1 MHKAKVLVTGGA
13 GAIGLNLIEKLLGNG
28 VESILVLDDLSS
40 GYENYLPDDDRV
52 VFHNSDIGKI
62 ETYRKE
68 MEEFKPD
75 YVFHLAAH
83 FANQNSVDHPFK
95 DVQANIIGTM
105 NLLEIC
111 KENDQLKKFVYTS
124 SSCVYGNSAI
134 MSEKDYI
141 YPHETPY
148 AINKYTAE
156 LYVKYYA
163 SMYSIPAV
171 SIRVFNTYGPY
182 EPHGQYRNVIP
193 NFIVSAL
200 KGEPLYITGDGTETR
215 DFTFVGNTAHLL
227 TLAATSK
234 ITDGDIFNG
243 GTGKATQILNL
254 AKLIIEYTG
263 SSSQIIFKERR
274 NWDAVKDRLSDIE
287 KSRKILGYEP
297 QTSLEDGLKATVDW
311 YMNVYDY
318 SGK

>member
-1 MHKAKVLVTGGA
+1 MNNAKVLVTGGA
-13 GAIGLNLIEKLLGNG
+13 GAIGLNLIERLIKAGAGPIMVIDN
-28 VESILVLDDLSS
+28 LSS
-40 GYENYLPDDDRV
+40 GYENYLPDDERIT
-52 VFHNSDIGKI
+52 FIKADIGEI
-62 ETYRKE
+62 DSYRRE
-68 MEEFKPD
+68 MEEFKPH

-105 NLLEIC
+105 NLLEIS
-111 KENDQLKKFVYTS
+111 KENDKLKKFVYTS

-134 MSEKDYI
+134 MTEADYI

-182 EPHGQYRNVIP
+182 EPHGAYRNVIP
-193 NFIVSAL
+193 NFIVRAI

-215 DFTFVGNTAHLL
+215 DFTFVGNTAQLL
-227 TLAATSK
+227 TLAAQCEIS
-234 ITDGDIFNG
+234 DGDIFNG
-243 GTGKATQILNL
+243 GTGEQTEIRTL
-254 AKLIIEYTG
+254 AELIIEFTG
-263 SSSQIIFKERR
+263 SASEIVFKERR
-274 NWDAVKDRLSDIE
+274 NWDAVKHRCSDISKSE
-287 KSRKILGYEP
+287 KVLNYHPEMSFRE
-297 QTSLEDGLKATVDW
+297 GLKRTVDW
-311 YMNVYDY
+311 YVNHYEIKD
-318 SGK
+318 

>member
-1 MHKAKVLVTGGA
+1 MLNAKVLVTGGA
-13 GAIGLNLIEKLLGNG
+13 GAIGLNLIERLLTTG
-28 VESILVLDDLSS
+28 VESILVLDNLSS
-40 GYENYLPDDDRV
+40 GYANYLPDDSRV
-52 VFHNSDIGKI
+52 IFHNSDIGEI
-62 ETYRKE
+62 ETYRTV
-68 MEEFKPD
+68 MEDFKPN

-124 SSCVYGNSAI
+124 SSCVYGNSSI
-134 MSEKDYI
+134 MREDDYI

-163 SMYSIPAV
+163 SMYQIPSI

-193 NFIVSAL
+193 NFIVRAL
-200 KGEPLYITGDGTETR
+200 KNEPLFITGDGSETR
-215 DFTFVGNTAHLL
+215 DFTFVGNTAQLL
-227 TLAATSK
+227 TLAAKSNV
-234 ITDGDIFNG
+234 TDGDIFNG
-243 GTGKATQILNL
+243 GTGKATKIIDLARLIL
-254 AKLIIEYTG
+254 KYTG
-263 SSSQIIFKERR
+263 SSSEIVFKERR

-287 KSRKILGYEP
+287 KSRDILGYEP
-297 QTSLEDGLKATVDW
+297 EIALEDGLKATVDW
-311 YMNVYDY
+311 YMNIYDY
-318 SGK
+318 SK

>member
-1 MHKAKVLVTGGA
+1 MNNAKVLVTGGA
-13 GAIGLNLIEKLLGNG
+13 GAIGLNLIERLLKAGAS
-28 VESILVLDDLSS
+28 SIMVLDDLSS
-40 GYENYLPDDDRV
+40 GYKNYLPSDQRITFV
-52 VFHNSDIGKI
+52 QADIGEIKS
-62 ETYRKE
+62 YRTE

-111 KENDQLKKFVYTS
+111 KDNKNLKKFVYTS
-124 SSCVYGNSAI
+124 SSCVYGNAA
-134 MSEKDYI
+134 MMNEQDYI

-163 SMYSIPAV
+163 SMFSIPSV

-182 EPHGQYRNVIP
+182 EPHGAYRNVIP
-193 NFIVSAL
+193 NFIVRAI

-215 DFTFVGNTAHLL
+215 DFTFVGNTAQLL
-227 TLAATSK
+227 TLAALSEVA
-234 ITDGDIFNG
+234 DGDIFNG
-243 GTGKATQILNL
+243 GTGKPTQIIDL
-254 AKLIIEYTG
+254 AKMIIEFTG
-263 SSSQIIFKERR
+263 SSSEIVFKERR
-274 NWDAVKDRLSDIE
+274 NWDAVKDRLSDIS
-287 KSRKILGYEP
+287 KSWKVLGYEP
-297 QTSLEDGLKATVDW
+297 EVPLEEGLKKTVDW
-311 YMNVYDY
+311 YMNEYEIEE
-318 SGK
+318 

>member
-1 MHKAKVLVTGGA
+1 MQNSKILITGGA
-13 GAIGLNLIEKLLGNG
+13 GAIGLNLIERLLGLG
-28 VESILVLDDLSS
+28 VDSILVLDNLSS
-40 GYENYLPDDDRV
+40 GYENYLPEDDRII
-52 VFHNSDIGKI
+52 FHNSDIGDI
-62 ETYRKE
+62 ESFRDT
-68 MEEFKPD
+68 MEKFAPH

-111 KENDQLKKFVYTS
+111 KKNKNLKKFVYTS

-134 MSEKDYI
+134 MREDDYI

-163 SMYSIPAV
+163 SMYAVPTV

-193 NFIVSAL
+193 NFIVRAM
-200 KGEPLYITGDGTETR
+200 KGEPLFITGDGTETR
-215 DFTFVGNTAHLL
+215 DFTFVGNTAQLL
-227 TLAATSK
+227 TLAALSNVA
-234 ITDGDIFNG
+234 DGDIFNG
-243 GTGKATQILNL
+243 GTGKATRIIDLAEMIL
-254 AKLIIEYTG
+254 KYTG
-263 SSSQIIFKERR
+263 SSSEIIFKERR
-274 NWDAVKDRLSDIE
+274 NWDAVKDRLSNID

-297 QTSLEDGLKATVDW
+297 EVPLQEGLKITVDW
-311 YMNVYDY
+311 YMNDY
-318 SGK
+318 NYE

>member
-1 MHKAKVLVTGGA
+1 MQSSKIMITGGA
-13 GAIGLNLIEKLLGNG
+13 GAIGLNLIERLLGLG
-28 VESILVLDDLSS
+28 VDSILVLDNLSS
-40 GYENYLPDDDRV
+40 GYENYLPEDDRII
-52 VFHNSDIGKI
+52 FHNSDIGDI
-62 ETYRKE
+62 ESFRET
-68 MEEFKPD
+68 MEEFAPH

-111 KENDQLKKFVYTS
+111 KKNKNLKKFVYTS

-134 MSEKDYI
+134 MREDDYI

-163 SMYSIPAV
+163 SMYAVPAV

-193 NFIVSAL
+193 NFIVRAM
-200 KGEPLYITGDGTETR
+200 KGEPLFITGDGTETR
-215 DFTFVGNTAHLL
+215 DFTFVGNTAQLL
-227 TLAATSK
+227 TLAALSNVA
-234 ITDGDIFNG
+234 DGDIFNG
-243 GTGKATQILNL
+243 GTGKATRIIDLAEMIL
-254 AKLIIEYTG
+254 KYTG
-263 SSSQIIFKERR
+263 SSSEIIFKERR
-274 NWDAVKDRLSDIE
+274 NWDAVKDRLSNID

-297 QTSLEDGLKATVDW
+297 EVPLQEGLKITVDW
-311 YMNVYDY
+311 YMNDY
-318 SGK
+318 NYE